1 MNRDYYI
8 AGEYAIFGGVH
19 AFPVQLVQSI
29 QIFGDTMR
37 VGIQRGCSREIEL
50 YDYYIDVSKET
61 LTMLGEF
68 VEAIKK
74 EKEGYNAH
82 IEYNSSNGMTLFP
95 RITRYELE
103 LCSFLLVFVNILLIA
118 FLLYFISVM

>member
-8 AGEYAIFGGVH
+8 AGEYAVFGGVH
-19 AFPVQLVQSI
+19 AFPVQLVRSI
-29 QIFGDTMR
+29 HIIGDIMR
-37 VGIQRGCSREIEL
+37 VGVQRGCNTEIEL
-50 YDYYIDVSKET
+50 HDYYIDVSKET
-61 LTMLGEF
+61 LIKIGEF

-74 EKEGYNAH
+74 GKEGYNAH

-103 LCSFLLVFVNILLIA
+103 LCSSLLAFVNILLIA
-118 FLLYFISVM
+118 FLFYFISVH

>member
-8 AGEYAIFGGVH
+8 AGEYAVFGGVH
-19 AFPVQLVQSI
+19 AFPVQLVRSI
-29 QIFGDTMR
+29 HIIGDIMR
-37 VGIQRGCSREIEL
+37 VGVQRGCNTEIEL
-50 YDYYIDVSKET
+50 HDYYIDVSKET
-61 LTMLGEF
+61 LIEIGEF
-68 VEAIKK
+68 VETIKK

-103 LCSFLLVFVNILLIA
+103 LCSFVLVFINILLIA
-118 FLLYFISVM
+118 FLFYFISVH

>member
-1 MNRDYYI
+1 MNHDYYI
-8 AGEYAIFGGVH
+8 AGEYAVFGGVH
-19 AFPVQLVQSI
+19 AFPVQLVRSI
-29 QIFGDTMR
+29 HIIGDIMR
-37 VGIQRGCSREIEL
+37 VGVQIGCNTEIEL
-50 YDYYIDVSKET
+50 HDYYIDVSKET
-61 LTMLGEF
+61 LIKIGEF

-118 FLLYFISVM
+118 FLFYFISVH

>member
-8 AGEYAIFGGVH
+8 AGEYAVFGGVH
-19 AFPVQLVQSI
+19 AFPVQLVRSI
-29 QIFGDTMR
+29 HIIGDIMC
-37 VGIQRGCSREIEL
+37 VGVQRGCNTEIEL
-50 YDYYIDVSKET
+50 HDYYIDVSKET
-61 LTMLGEF
+61 LIKIGEF
-68 VEAIKK
+68 VETIKK

-103 LCSFLLVFVNILLIA
+103 LCSFVLVFINILLIA
-118 FLLYFISVM
+118 FLLYFISVH

>member
-8 AGEYAIFGGVH
+8 AGEYAVFGGVH
-19 AFPVQLVQSI
+19 AFPVQLVRSI
-29 QIFGDTMR
+29 HIIGDIMR
-37 VGIQRGCSREIEL
+37 VGVQSGCNTEIEL
-50 YDYYIDVSKET
+50 HDYYIDVSKET
-61 LTMLGEF
+61 LIKIGEF
-68 VEAIKK
+68 VETIKK

-103 LCSFLLVFVNILLIA
+103 LCSFVLVFVNILLIA
-118 FLLYFISVM
+118 FLLYFISVH